1 MLTASRSVR
10 WILCTLINLTCS
22 NYRLIRGFLHTLLAH
37 LEASP
42 SLVDISRMSVMSP
55 RDAAEVAKSVG
66 IRPEQSPLLD
76 LAFDPFRCVHTA
88 YRIYWILHTIALY
101 CISDRHL
108 LKYCTPSSLAH
119 TST

>member
-1 MLTASRSVR
+1 MFQLQVDQRVSPHTIGPSRSK
-10 WILCTLINLTCS
+10 
-22 NYRLIRGFLHTLLAH
+22 
-37 LEASP
+37 P
-42 SLVDISRMSVMSP
+42 QSLVDISRMSVMSP

-88 YRIYWILHTIALY
+88 YRIIGYCILLHCIY

>member
-1 MLTASRSVR
+1 MFQLQVDQRVSPHTIGPSRSK
-10 WILCTLINLTCS
+10 
-22 NYRLIRGFLHTLLAH
+22 
-37 LEASP
+37 P
-42 SLVDISRMSVMSP
+42 QSLVDISRMSVMSP

-66 IRPEQSPLLD
+66 IRPVQSPLLD

-108 LKYCTPSSLAH
+108 LKYCTPSFLAH